1 MKIKLKKQIQE
12 AVGTGSSLQ
21 QSQYFCYW
29 RQVLVPDAQ
38 WGERG
43 LEQEKVYCQDKQGEC
58 VLMLKI
64 LNSLT
69 ALSRKFLK
77 AKFRV
82 RAAGCDF
89 LLIDCWKSTRVV
101 LQESC
106 AQFEVTI
113 LSGGLSSCRRIQ
125 SYYYTYFFKRSQDPA
140 PRLYYYF
147 LTAPPLFCIPCFPGL
162 IMVWI
167 GPLEIREGSW
177 RLNEACCCLVAELCL
192 ILLWPHEL

>member
-1 MKIKLKKQIQE
+1 MLISSVLQPSTGRQDQIISLWAEQRHLSLTARPRDRGLSGRPLCMIIVTKTMKIKLKKQIQE
-12 AVGTGSSLQ
+12 AVRTGSSLQ
-21 QSQYFCYW
+21 PLQCFCYW
-29 RQVLVPDAQ
+29 RQGLVPDAQ

-106 AQFEVTI
+106 AQFEVTV
-113 LSGGLSSCRRIQ
+113 LSGGLSFCRRIQ
-125 SYYYTYFFKRSQDPA
+125 SYYYTYFS
-140 PRLYYYF
+140 
-147 LTAPPLFCIPCFPGL
+147 
-162 IMVWI
+162 
-167 GPLEIREGSW
+167 
-177 RLNEACCCLVAELCL
+177 
-192 ILLWPHEL
+192 